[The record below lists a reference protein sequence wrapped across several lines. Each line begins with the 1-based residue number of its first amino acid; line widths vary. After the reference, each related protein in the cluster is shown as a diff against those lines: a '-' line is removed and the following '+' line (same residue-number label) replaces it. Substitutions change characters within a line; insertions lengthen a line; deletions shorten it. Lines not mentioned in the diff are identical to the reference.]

1 MQALMP
7 LVEQVIIDRLLSQRA
22 PLMRKNKIGIGLM
35 VLAGVMLLLGLVFAA
50 LAGYGWLLM
59 HYPQPTAA
67 LITAGFILGLSILSS
82 LIGVALLQRR
92 APPPRRQ
99 NEEEIMEAVSE
110 IMTIVS
116 EELAEPIKENP
127 KTAVILSG
135 VAGFAAGERMYG

>member
-7 LVEQVIIDRLLSQRA
+7 LIEQVIIDRLLSQKA
-22 PLMRKNKIGIGLM
+22 PLMRKNKFGIGLT
-35 VLAGVMLLLGLVFAA
+35 VLGGAMFLLGLVFAA

-67 LITAGFILGLSILSS
+67 LITAGFILGLSILTS
-82 LIGVALLQRR
+82 LVGVALLQRR
-92 APPPRRQ
+92 APPRRQ
-99 NEEEIMEAVSE
+99 DEEEIMEAVSE

-116 EELAEPIKENP
+116 EELAEPIQENP